1 MLDSSLQIVTNKAT
15 LLGAIG
21 LSIALKDVS
30 QRIAHPK
37 FFYVYGILIVG
48 GFAIRVAF
56 SQDFKQN
63 TNIYMQQ
70 AQLLLLVW

>member
-1 MLDSSLQIVTNKAT
+1 MNPTFRFGTNKSV

-21 LSIALKDVS
+21 LSIALEDVS
-30 QRIAHPK
+30 QRIAHLQ

-70 AQLLLLVW
+70 TELLLLVW